1 MTQTMTSPAPL
12 TLVHTSDWHLG
23 HELSGHAREA
33 EHDAFLSWL
42 LDQLEELQADVL
54 LVAGDIYDV
63 ANPPVSAMRRLY
75 AFLAAVSRRCPALQ
89 TVIVGGNHDSAAR
102 IDLPAPLLDPKRVR
116 FVGQLPRKAIEGGVG
131 TEPDL
136 DALMVSLAGSN
147 GETAAWLAAV
157 PFCRPGDL
165 GAHDLSSLYKCVADH
180 AAARAGDLPLVLSG
194 HLHVAGGAVS
204 ELSERRIVV
213 GGEEAHATS
222 LFDERAAYVALGHL
236 HRAQTISGPC
246 PIRYSGSPF
255 PLSATERDYRH
266 SISVV
271 ELSAGR
277 PAQVREV
284 AIPRPIAFMAVPPE
298 GAAPLD
304 EVVAAIE
311 AIDLDPAL
319 PREHHPFVEVTV
331 AVDGPEPDLQS
342 RVLSALADKPVRLT
356 RIVRQTV
363 TKEQDSADAIV
374 GVDLGELKPE
384 DVFAALHVAR
394 YAGSPPSDDLAA
406 AFARLLVEVNTAG
419 EQA

>member
-1 MTQTMTSPAPL
+1 MTQTMTAPAPL

-42 LDQLEELQADVL
+42 LDQLEELKADVL

-75 AFLAAVSRRCPALQ
+75 AFLAAVSRQCPALQ

-102 IDLPAPLLDPKRVR
+102 IDLPAPLLDPARVR
-116 FVGQLPRKAIEGGVG
+116 FVGQLPRTAAEGGG

-136 DALMVSLAGSN
+136 EALMVPLRGN
-147 GETAAWLAAV
+147 DGQTAAWLAAV

-180 AAARAGDLPLVLSG
+180 AAVRAGDLPLVLSG

-213 GGEEAHATS
+213 GGEEAQATS

-255 PLSATERDYRH
+255 PLSATERNYRH

-271 ELSAGR
+271 ELAAGK

-284 AIPRPIAFMAVPPE
+284 AIPRPVIFMAVPPE

-304 EVVAAIE
+304 EVVTAIE

-319 PREHHPFVEVTV
+319 PREQHPFIEVTV
-331 AVDGPEPDLQS
+331 EVDGPEPHLQA
-342 RVLSALADKPVRLT
+342 RVLAALADKPVRLT
-356 RIVRQTV
+356 RIVRRTV
-363 TKEQDSADAIV
+363 TKEDLAAKAV
-374 GVDLGELKPE
+374 TEADLGELKPE
-384 DVFAALHVAR
+384 DVFAALHAAR